1 MSDTD
6 FYDVGHSGGL
16 GGRSEV
22 GPLHVPLAYSDPSD
36 SGDPLMGLRPALNEP
51 VPSDQTV
58 AQADSWPKSIQVIDR
73 LRAGPV

>member
-1 MSDTD
+1 
-6 FYDVGHSGGL
+6 
-16 GGRSEV
+16 
-22 GPLHVPLAYSDPSD
+22 VPLAYGDPSD